1 MSSMLKKPKA
11 RVLLADDEP
20 HIRDILEHELKL
32 IDCEAIKCTNGKEAV
47 EKSRELEPDLILL
60 DVQMPVMNGRDACR
74 AIRQDPRTRLIPIL
88 FVTSLMQ
95 TDQIVAGFEAG
106 ANDYITKPFNNLELR
121 ARVSTHLGLHRV
133 VKEMAVAEKQRSLTT
148 LTGGLC
154 HELLNPLQLILGHLS
169 ILESDAR
176 LAAVQNRVAAM
187 TRGALRIQKVLSAL
201 REYAKDTEESSEPV
215 DLNAILENALELTRP
230 MLDERKLDVKIELGQ
245 NLPRTSGVSRQLTQV
260 FVQLLTN
267 AAQYVPEGGRV
278 EVVTGQTNGDVWGT
292 VRDSGPGMT
301 PKEQEQM
308 FDPFFTNKQVWNS
321 LGLGLSVAQRIVSD
335 HGGKFEV
342 VSAPGAGTEFKVL
355 LPTA

>member
-1 MSSMLKKPKA
+1 MLKRTKA

-20 HIRDILEHELKL
+20 HIRDILEHELSF
-32 IDCEAIKCTNGKEAV
+32 IDCEAIKCSNGREAV
-47 EKSRELEPDLILL
+47 EKAREQLPDLILL
-60 DVQMPVMNGRDACR
+60 DVQMPIMNGRDACR
-74 AIRQDPRTRLIPIL
+74 AIRADPRTKLIPVL

-121 ARVSTHLGLHRV
+121 ARVMTHLGLHRMLR
-133 VKEMAVAEKQRSLTT
+133 EMAVQEKQRSLTT

-169 ILESDAR
+169 ILESDPR
-176 LAAVQNRVAAM
+176 LQSVQNRVAAM

-201 REYAKDTEESSEPV
+201 REYAKDTEEKPV
-215 DLNAILENALELTRP
+215 PLDLNEVLENALELTRP
-230 MLDERKLDVKIELGQ
+230 MLDEKKLEVDVRLDKEIPQ
-245 NLPRTSGVSRQLTQV
+245 VTGVAGQLTQV

-267 AAQYVPEGGRV
+267 AAQYVPESGRV
-278 EVVTGQTNGDVWGT
+278 EIASGRTATDVYGT
-292 VRDSGPGMT
+292 IKDTGPGISD
-301 PKEQEQM
+301 KEQEQL
-308 FDPFFTNKQVWNS
+308 FDPFFTTKTVWNA

-342 VSAPGAGTEFKVL
+342 VSEPGAGSEFRVY
-355 LPTA
+355 LPGVA